1 MLYNVLIA
9 DNDVDAWFQVNALL
23 RRYFIKAS
31 FVSNLSAARRCID
44 QQKPSLLFFDKQLQD
59 NSALDF
65 IRYVRSKYPQAKI
78 IFINTCG
85 EVSTGLRSTVDLI
98 ISKPLMPEIIERAIV
113 KLLSLQLQE
122 MQPAYLH

>member
-1 MLYNVLIA
+1 MYNVLIA
-9 DNDVDAWFQVNALL
+9 DNDVDAWFHVNALL
-23 RRYFIKAS
+23 RRYFIKVS
-31 FVSNLSAARRCID
+31 FVSNFKAARRYID
-44 QQKPSLLFFDKQLQD
+44 QQKPSLLFIDKQLQD

-85 EVSTGLRSTVDLI
+85 EVSTGLRSRADMI
-98 ISKPLMPEIIERAIV
+98 ISKPLIPEIIERAIV

-122 MQPAYLH
+122 LQPAYLH